1 MLAHDLTVYW
11 EPLLKYQQAP
21 WNAHTGDVEEIARS
35 IARNGFY
42 APMVVQVSTGYIIK
56 GNHTW
61 AAGLFLGLEEGP
73 FVHLDVDDERAKRIA
88 IADNRTARL
97 GRDDESL
104 VLTLLEELRAT
115 DEGFEGTGYD
125 FEDYTELLE
134 SVDGPLQ
141 FDLDAEIQPKRL
153 VRPARYR
160 VMPVV
165 DDQSGQSFEFVLS
178 REDEE
183 PLTGGDLNKIRAAM
197 GDPVLTKAELRD
209 QGVPAWA
216 RRG

>member
-1 MLAHDLTVYW
+1 MLAHDLTVHW
-11 EPLLKYQQAP
+11 APLTKYQQAP

-42 APMVVQVSTGYIIK
+42 APMVVQRSTGYIIK

-61 AAGLFLGLEEGP
+61 AAALSLGLELGP
-73 FVHLDVDDERAKRIA
+73 FVLLDVDDERAKRIA

-97 GRDDESL
+97 GRDDEAL
-104 VLTLLEELRAT
+104 LLTLLEDLRAS

-125 FEDYTELLE
+125 FEDYSELLQA
-134 SVDGPLQ
+134 VDGPLQ
-141 FDLDAEIQPKRL
+141 FDLEAETPLKRV
-153 VRPARYR
+153 VRPSRYR

-165 DDQSGQSFEFVLS
+165 DDTSGHSYEFVLS

-197 GDPVLTKAELRD
+197 GDPVLTKA
-209 QGVPAWA
+209 
-216 RRG
+216 